1 MMKRP
6 GNSLMLVFD
15 GVAAPH
21 ERDEARAWLLSLEED
36 NVAMR
41 ADIAQLCEALRSVRG
56 VQTIGEMQRLQH
68 IRRVAQAR
76 WGIEAAP

>member
-21 ERDEARAWLLSLEED
+21 ERDEARAWLIALEED
-36 NVAMR
+36 NAAMR
-41 ADIAQLCEALRSVRG
+41 ADIAQLCEALRGVRG
-56 VQTIGEMQRLQH
+56 SQTIGEMQRLQR
-68 IRRVAQAR
+68 IRRAAQAR
-76 WGIEAAP
+76 WGIDAAP